1 MPLTLEDNPF
11 FMYPWI
17 EISAT
22 TPMLTGES
30 LLGEELHSGFEKV
43 SKIDTGIKDNLI
55 IRLMEMKGIRRRS
68 ELVEAL
74 SNSVSFQAVDQW
86 YKSPHTTT
94 SSLRKI
100 FTQWEFQ
107 LNWMPMQMDIP
118 CIFPHF
124 NLITKTYGNA
134 QEWFGWFS
142 SEMKRLKQE
151 HDYSTFH
158 ITVISILE
166 SIDKLVKWDLPDL
179 TQDHIEKKN
188 FIPVEFFE
196 FFFDYVNYSKP
207 PTERREIS
215 SFINRALITSCA
227 RTFDDFDNLNSQLT
241 ANQVFNF
248 SKLVNLMDKEKVF
261 TDYEIKLDF
270 KVFYEYVLE
279 NNKSMQIST
288 KPLNKI
294 SVNAN
299 ILSKLATIENKL
311 DQVLEAISILNKK
324 KSDNE

>member
-1 MPLTLEDNPF
+1 MPLTLEDNPLYY
-11 FMYPWI
+11 YPWI
-17 EISAT
+17 QIKGT
-22 TPMLTGES
+22 TPMLTGQS
-30 LLGEELHSGFEKV
+30 LLDDLASGNV

-55 IRLMEMKGIRRRS
+55 IRLMEMKGIKRRS

-100 FTQWEFQ
+100 FTQKEFQ
-107 LNWMPMQMDIP
+107 LNWMPMRMGIP

-124 NLITKTYGNA
+124 NLITKTYDNA
-134 QEWFGWFS
+134 QEWFSVFG
-142 SEMKRLKQE
+142 SEMKWLEQE
-151 HDYSTFH
+151 YDYFIFH
-158 ITVISILE
+158 STVISILE
-166 SIDKLVKWDLPDL
+166 SIDKLVKWDLPSVPKQL
-179 TQDHIEKKN
+179 GKKN

-207 PTERREIS
+207 PTEKREIS

-261 TDYEIKLDF
+261 TDYEIKSDF

-324 KSDNE
+324 KNDN

>member
-1 MPLTLEDNPF
+1 MPLTLEDNPLYY
-11 FMYPWI
+11 YPWI
-17 EISAT
+17 QIKGT
-22 TPMLTGES
+22 TPMLTGQS
-30 LLGEELHSGFEKV
+30 LLDDLASGNV

-55 IRLMEMKGIRRRS
+55 IRLMEMKGIKRRS

-100 FTQWEFQ
+100 FTQKEFQ
-107 LNWMPMQMDIP
+107 LNWMPMRMGIP

-124 NLITKTYGNA
+124 NLITKTYDNA
-134 QEWFGWFS
+134 QEWFSVFG
-142 SEMKRLKQE
+142 SEMKWLEQE
-151 HDYSTFH
+151 YDYFIFH
-158 ITVISILE
+158 STVISILE

-207 PTERREIS
+207 PTEKREIS

-261 TDYEIKLDF
+261 TDYEIKSDF

>member
-30 LLGEELHSGFEKV
+30 LLEEGPYSGYKKV

-55 IRLMEMKGIRRRS
+55 IRLMEMKGIKRRS

-100 FTQWEFQ
+100 FTQGEFQ

-124 NLITKTYGNA
+124 NLITKTYDNA
-134 QEWFGWFS
+134 QEWFSVFG
-142 SEMKRLKQE
+142 SEMKWLEQE
-151 HDYSTFH
+151 YDYFIFH
-158 ITVISILE
+158 STVISILE
-166 SIDKLVKWDLPDL
+166 SIDKLVKWDLPSVPK
-179 TQDHIEKKN
+179 QHGKKN
-188 FIPVEFFE
+188 TIPVEFFE
-196 FFFDYVNYSKP
+196 FFFNYVNCSKP
-207 PTERREIS
+207 PTEKREIS

-261 TDYEIKLDF
+261 TDYEIKSDF

>member
-1 MPLTLEDNPF
+1 MF
-11 FMYPWI
+11 FNHWI
-17 EISAT
+17 EIKST

-30 LLGEELHSGFEKV
+30 LLGEELNSGYEKV

-55 IRLMEMKGIRRRS
+55 IRLMEMKGIKRRS

-100 FTQWEFQ
+100 FTQGEFQ

-124 NLITKTYGNA
+124 NLITKTYDNA
-134 QEWFGWFS
+134 QEWFGVFG
-142 SEMKRLKQE
+142 SEMKWLKQE
-151 HDYSTFH
+151 YDYFIFH
-158 ITVISILE
+158 STVISILE
-166 SIDKLVKWDLPDL
+166 SIDKLVKWDLPSVPKQL
-179 TQDHIEKKN
+179 GKKN

-196 FFFDYVNYSKP
+196 FFFNYVNCSKP
-207 PTERREIS
+207 PTEKREIS

-261 TDYEIKLDF
+261 TDYEIKSDF